1 MKAGSTLV
9 VSYIGYAT
17 QEIKVDD
24 QTTFNI
30 TLADDAQLLDE
41 VVVIGYGTMSK
52 RDLTGS
58 IASVDAEQLAAVPVK
73 CRVYLS
79 QPQKDLPMLK

>member
-1 MKAGSTLV
+1 M

-52 RDLTGS
+52 RDLDRFNRFGLTRNNW
-58 IASVDAEQLAAVPVK
+58 QP
-73 CRVYLS
+73 YL
-79 QPQKDLPMLK
+79 